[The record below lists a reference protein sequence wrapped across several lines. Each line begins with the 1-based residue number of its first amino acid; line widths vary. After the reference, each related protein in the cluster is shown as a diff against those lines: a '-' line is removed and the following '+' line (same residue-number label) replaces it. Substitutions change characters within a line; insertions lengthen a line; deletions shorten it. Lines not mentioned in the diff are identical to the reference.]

1 MIELVHVP
9 NPTAQA
15 VTILLK
21 ESRLEYRAFSPGDEA
36 AGLYVRPLLLDD
48 EPFEGG
54 GRVEISHPGAAMVYL
69 AEKARSLEGAV
80 DFYPED
86 PQQAFTAT
94 RWVMWQ
100 TTRQAFRPSEP
111 DGTDLTARANDL
123 FARINTWLDGRDYI
137 AGSRYSIADMMCYP
151 WVANWGGTEPEFGN
165 FKNLEGWFYER
176 VGPRNGVR
184 DGMEASNTRN
194 AVYPLARAI
203 SIMNFRLGDRDFA
216 FIAADLAGDPTLKI
230 PPELPPG

>member
-9 NPTAQA
+9 NPIAQA
-15 VTILLK
+15 LTILLE
-21 ESRLEYRAFSPGDEA
+21 ESRLEYRAFSPGGA
-36 AGLYVRPLLLDD
+36 TAGLYVRPLLLDD

-54 GRVEISHPGAAMVYL
+54 DRVGISHPGAAMVYL
-69 AEKARSLEGAV
+69 AEKARSLKAI

-86 PQQAFTAT
+86 PKQGFTAT

-111 DGTDLTARANDL
+111 DGSDLTVRANQL
-123 FARINTWLDGRDYI
+123 FGRINAWLDGRDYI
-137 AGSRYSIADMMCYP
+137 AGSHYSIADMICYP
-151 WVANWGGTEPEFGN
+151 WVANWGGTEPDFRK
-165 FKNLEGWFYER
+165 FSNLEGWFYER
-176 VGPRNGVR
+176 VRPRDGVR
-184 DGMEASNTRN
+184 NGMEAGSTRH

-216 FIAADLAGDPTLKI
+216 FIGADLAGDHTSK
-230 PPELPPG
+230 LP